1 MKAAKNNV
9 KRRMAE
15 APVDLK
21 QPRPKRNRRP
31 TQKVTDNEKQQH
43 EKKKLKTLK
52 PPSIEDLDD
61 DANQPAVAGLVS
73 CPEKN
78 SPMKLPPSAALRL
91 KNQSPYRRVR
101 EGQ

>member
-1 MKAAKNNV
+1 
-9 KRRMAE
+9 MAE

-31 TQKVTDNEKQQH
+31 TQKVHDNEKQQH

-61 DANQPAVAGLVS
+61 DFLNLIGRLRVSRWSVKHDRFRGLLYKS
-73 CPEKN
+73 R
-78 SPMKLPPSAALRL
+78 LPDEFTLSTPW
-91 KNQSPYRRVR
+91 
-101 EGQ
+101 